1 MSEMFGIQATMGRNG
16 VRKVLINV
24 FSTIGIAA
32 LLAASV
38 GLLQLDINNMSEA
51 KRRSL
56 PMLNLMAMI
65 AGLSFVFGAAK
76 IAAGIEK
83 ED

>member
-1 MSEMFGIQATMGRNG
+1 MVEVFGIQAVTGRNG

-24 FSTIGIAA
+24 FTAIGIAA
-32 LLAASV
+32 LLAVSV
-38 GLLQLDINNMSEA
+38 GLLQLDIETMSAA
-51 KRRSL
+51 KRKSL
-56 PMLNLMAMI
+56 PILNLAAIMT
-65 AGLSFVFGAAK
+65 GLSFVAGAAK